1 MAPSVSKIAI
11 IAAAAAITASSST
24 STSMAGAVRLS
35 AQPAAATSRSLV
47 PGSSNGEVEP
57 KPKQEESFFAGL
69 FRKIVTC
76 GGLVGADGAAAGAAA
91 DGKQDGADGP
101 APGDS
106 AADVAQ
112 RAAAALHDAAK
123 KAKAAAL
130 EKADAERLQ
139 ADADKTPKQDAS
151 QQCMYVGC
159 IVAAPFLLLAAL
171 LGSRKACGQS
181 KQKKDGDDDMSGR
194 YSVFRKA
201 AEDADSDSDSDD
213 DCSTADEESDCE
225 GAETEGAGSDAEAA
239 GADAE
244 SQPLQ
249 TV

>member
-1 MAPSVSKIAI
+1 MW
-11 IAAAAAITASSST
+11 
-24 STSMAGAVRLS
+24 
-35 AQPAAATSRSLV
+35 
-47 PGSSNGEVEP
+47 
-57 KPKQEESFFAGL
+57 
-69 FRKIVTC
+69 KIVTC
-76 GGLVGADGAAAGAAA
+76 VGLVGADADGAAAAWSAAA

-112 RAAAALHDAAK
+112 RAAAALHDATV
-123 KAKAAAL
+123 AKAEED
-130 EKADAERLQ
+130 EKANAERERLQ

-151 QQCMYVGC
+151 QQGIYVGC

-225 GAETEGAGSDAEAA
+225 GAETEGASSDAEA
-239 GADAE
+239 AE

>member
-11 IAAAAAITASSST
+11 IAAAAAIMASSST

-35 AQPAAATSRSLV
+35 TKPAAATSGSPSLV
-47 PGSSNGEVEP
+47 PGSSSKEVEP

-69 FRKIVTC
+69 FRKLVTC

-91 DGKQDGADGP
+91 EGKQDGADGP

-112 RAAAALHDAAK
+112 REAAEALHAATV
-123 KAKAAAL
+123 AKAAED

-139 ADADKTPKQDAS
+139 ADTDKTPKQDAS

-225 GAETEGAGSDAEAA
+225 GAETEGASSDAE
-239 GADAE
+239 AE